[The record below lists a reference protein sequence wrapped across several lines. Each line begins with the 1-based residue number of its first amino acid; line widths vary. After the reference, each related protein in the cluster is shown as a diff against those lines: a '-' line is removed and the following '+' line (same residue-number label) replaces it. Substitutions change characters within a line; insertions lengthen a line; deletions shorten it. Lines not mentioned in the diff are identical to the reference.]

1 MTPSLFLAHGSPMLA
16 LQQTGYTDFLQ
27 KLAGRIQPKAIVI
40 FTAHWE
46 TQTTTVS
53 ASDDV
58 YETIYDF
65 GGFPDELYTLTY
77 PAKGSS
83 RIAADVKQRLESQGI
98 AVHTDYTRGLDHGS
112 WTLLYRMYPKADIP
126 VIQLSVNPYLPPAE
140 QYKIGEALRGLG
152 EEDILVI
159 GSGVTVHNL
168 RMVNWNQTTP
178 EPWAVA
184 FDDWLIEKLQAQD
197 VQALFQYE
205 QAAPNARAA
214 VPRPEHFVPFFI
226 ALGAGDPDSKPKVIH
241 RSYELGT
248 LSYASFEF

>member
-1 MTPSLFLAHGSPMLA
+1 MMPSLFLAHGSPMLA
-16 LQQTGYTDFLQ
+16 LQQNDYTDFLQ
-27 KLAGRIQPKAIVI
+27 RLAGRLQPKAIVI

-53 ASDDV
+53 ASDAV

-65 GGFPDELYTLTY
+65 GGFPDELYALTY

-83 RIAADVKQRLESQGI
+83 RIAGDVKDRLEKQGI
-98 AVHTDYTRGLDHGS
+98 AVHTDLTRGLDHGS
-112 WTLLYRMYPKADIP
+112 WTLLYRMYPAADIP

-152 EEDILVI
+152 DEDILVI

-168 RMVNWNQTTP
+168 RMVNWGQNTP

-184 FDDWLIEKLQAQD
+184 FDDWLIDRLERRDLE
-197 VQALFQYE
+197 ALFSYDRL
-205 QAAPNARAA
+205 APHAQAA
-214 VPRPEHFVPFFI
+214 VPRPEHFVPLFI
-226 ALGAGDPDSKPKVIH
+226 ALGAGSPDRKPELIH

-248 LSYASFEF
+248 LSYACFEF